1 MIPLASGRDADVFA
15 LDDER
20 VLRRY
25 RAGGDVAHEVTVMR
39 ALEALGFPVPHVFE
53 ATGPDLV
60 MQRLRGPT
68 MLAALMVG
76 AQPVD
81 EGARMLAGLHAR
93 LHRTPYLHL
102 DLHPDN
108 VVLTETGPVVIDW
121 RNAQVGEPDL
131 DLAMTSVIVAQ
142 AAVSDFPLA
151 RDFLYHFLASAQ
163 GDPLRLLPQALARR
177 EADPAMR
184 AEETGLL
191 QRAEALIRDL
201 APAR

>member
-25 RAGGDVAHEVTVMR
+25 RAGGDVTGEVAVMR
-39 ALEALGFPVPHVFE
+39 QLEEVGFPVPHVFE

-60 MQRLRGPT
+60 MQRLYGPT
-68 MLAALMVG
+68 MLAALLVG
-76 AQPVD
+76 ALPVD
-81 EGARMLAGLHAR
+81 EGARLLADLHAR
-93 LHRTPYLHL
+93 LHQTPYLHL

-108 VVLTETGPVVIDW
+108 VVLTEEGPVVIDW
-121 RNAQVGEPDL
+121 RNAQPGEPDL

-142 AAVSDFPLA
+142 AAVGPVPLA
-151 RDFLYHFLASAQ
+151 RDFLAEFLTSVQ

-177 EADPAMR
+177 ATDPNMSG
-184 AEETGLL
+184 EESGLL
-191 QRAEALIRDL
+191 THAEALVREL
-201 APAR
+201 AVP